1 MAREEKERMP
11 REIMCEQVLQSPIYC
26 LQSSQSVGFY
36 VACKCRLEAKRVVA
50 NLKAADGLETI
61 SSDVSFWSC
70 ASVRLPTLFC
80 VRPMFIL
87 GRTSSGCT
95 VEGLVAVAGVD
106 SCSVS
111 GGSVRVGAVWDGL
124 LLFVSRSSVMLDDS
138 DGWCPFDFEPREGT
152 EGLGTI

>member
-1 MAREEKERMP
+1 VDGCLPVVSGSGCQCRRELNFR
-11 REIMCEQVLQSPIYC
+11 VLPGSLLSAQGCTGS
-26 LQSSQSVGFY
+26 
-36 VACKCRLEAKRVVA
+36 
-50 NLKAADGLETI
+50 DGLETI

-95 VEGLVAVAGVD
+95 VEDLVAVAGVD

-138 DGWCPFDFEPREGT
+138 EGWCPFDFEPREGT